1 MQNNRIDILRHRSGF
16 PGANVKEDD
25 YMKKN
30 HVLLIAAAVMLS
42 SCGTAAQ
49 YASSGD
55 GYRFQDGIYGST
67 PSLTKKA
74 DAQEQKE
81 ATDALVAKTKA
92 SEIYLFGDRKDTVM
106 IPKNMSATITYDG
119 LGGGTSVTITDNP
132 YDWRNN
138 IDPWGWY
145 GPSVSLNYGW
155 GYPRDWAYRGWYS
168 PWYGGWHSS
177 WGYGWYDPWYYPG
190 GWYDPWY
197 GGYWG
202 WHDPWCSWHHHY
214 CGWYGGWDPPFH
226 GGTIIVKDSRW
237 RGPRHSTG
245 SDRVFTTR
253 TSSRAGIATGTRGG
267 RGTAASGAP
276 STGKTQAAT
285 RTVSRTATSRPSSS
299 AVRTTASRV
308 TVPSRGSHGQA
319 VSSGSSATARRP
331 VTPAGRPASA
341 ASSASSSRPA
351 YNYRRPASSGHSSG
365 SSVSSGRSSYSR
377 GTSYGSS
384 SSQSSSQSSYNRR
397 SSSQS
402 SYNRSGSSAPSRS
415 SYSGGSSSGS
425 RSGSSGGGYSRSGG
439 SGGGRR

>member
-1 MQNNRIDILRHRSGF
+1 MQNDRIDILRHRSGF

-155 GYPRDWAYRGWYS
+155 GYARDWAHRGWYS

-267 RGTAASGAP
+267 RGTVSSSAP
-276 STGKTQAAT
+276 SAGKTQAAT
-285 RTVSRTATSRPSSS
+285 RTVSRTAPSRASAA
-299 AVRTTASRV
+299 AVR
-308 TVPSRGSHGQA
+308 
-319 VSSGSSATARRP
+319 TARRP
-331 VTPAGRPASA
+331 VATAGRPASA
-341 ASSASSSRPA
+341 ASSASSSRPS
-351 YNYRRPASSGHSSG
+351 YNYRRPASSGQSS
-365 SSVSSGRSSYSR
+365 SSAAVSSGRSSYSR

-384 SSQSSSQSSYNRR
+384 SSQSSSQPSYNRS

-402 SYNRSGSSAPSRS
+402 SYNRSSSSAPSRS

>member
-1 MQNNRIDILRHRSGF
+1 MQNDRIDILRHRSGF

-155 GYPRDWAYRGWYS
+155 GYARDWAHRGWYS

-267 RGTAASGAP
+267 RGT
-276 STGKTQAAT
+276 
-285 RTVSRTATSRPSSS
+285 VS
-299 AVRTTASRV
+299 
-308 TVPSRGSHGQA
+308 
-319 VSSGSSATARRP
+319 
-331 VTPAGRPASA
+331 
-341 ASSASSSRPA
+341 
-351 YNYRRPASSGHSSG
+351 
-365 SSVSSGRSSYSR
+365 
-377 GTSYGSS
+377 
-384 SSQSSSQSSYNRR
+384 
-397 SSSQS
+397 
-402 SYNRSGSSAPSRS
+402 SSAPSAGKTHKDSKPDGPFKSLVIS
-415 SYSGGSSSGS
+415 SKDNGQQGDGSFKRFPEPGSIIRLFNYSKTPRGDSRQTGISSFIGIILKTVIQLPPSCIFWPVIKFRCRFFRTFKLQPRHKLRQQQFAVIVAAKLQQKQQLTVKLQPLEQFS
-425 RSGSSGGGYSRSGG
+425 TKQVKL
-439 SGGGRR
+439 